1 MYNPL
6 VLAGFAWDLGG
17 GWGFSSFNGAY
28 GPVDNE
34 LRGTSDIWVYNNRSW
49 LGWSGKLGGGGFK
62 DGGGIPFTF
71 SAESVLGLTGNN
83 LQTGQRL
90 LPDYENINLT
100 AYATLGKWEVGVV
113 SFGSFDLENNF
124 AFGQCRPWCR

>member
-83 LQTGQRL
+83 LQTGAAAAARL
-90 LPDYENINLT
+90 LEHQPDR
-100 AYATLGKWEVGVV
+100 VC
-113 SFGSFDLENNF
+113 D
-124 AFGQCRPWCR
+124 FGQVGSRRCFLRFL